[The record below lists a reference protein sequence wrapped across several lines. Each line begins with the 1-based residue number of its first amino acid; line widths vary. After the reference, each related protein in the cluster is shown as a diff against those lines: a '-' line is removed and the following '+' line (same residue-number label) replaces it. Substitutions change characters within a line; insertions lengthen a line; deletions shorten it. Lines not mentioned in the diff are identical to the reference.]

1 MDFLPKR
8 PPQPDSAKKGKKKI
22 NKNSNPFED
31 LPLNQNEPNNEN
43 DGEWIIPKKSPLTI
57 EIANYSKINK
67 YYSHKSLQKYI
78 RYLYANTCPNPLWL
92 SIKRQSQ
99 IEHIFFIDIE
109 V

>member
-1 MDFLPKR
+1 M
-8 PPQPDSAKKGKKKI
+8 KKVKK
-22 NKNSNPFED
+22 NTNPFED
-31 LPLNQNEPNNEN
+31 LPIGGYEPMPADDE
-43 DGEWIIPKKSPLTI
+43 GWIKQKKSPLTI

-99 IEHIFFIDIE
+99 I
-109 V
+109 

>member
-1 MDFLPKR
+1 MPADDEGWIK
-8 PPQPDSAKKGKKKI
+8 QKKT
-22 NKNSNPFED
+22 
-31 LPLNQNEPNNEN
+31 
-43 DGEWIIPKKSPLTI
+43 PLTI

-99 IEHIFFIDIE
+99 IEHIVFIDIE
-109 V
+109 IENSLFAQYLKG